1 MPSYTVICNE
11 PYIPKALSN
20 FEVDLYSMDAL
31 LSESATNGVVNVN
44 DFLYVHVN
52 CLTQDIYDAL
62 CQCIDLNLVI
72 YRYESEPLCKVR
84 LHRERGAD
92 AVKIYPDNDKVYK
105 EFDDITAEYT
115 IYKIV
120 KSIKNKTNEIL

>member
-31 LSESATNGVVNVN
+31 LSASAANDVVNVN
-44 DFLYVHVN
+44 DFLYVHAD

-62 CQCIDLNLVI
+62 YQCIDLSLVI

-115 IYKIV
+115 IYKIA